1 MNYSLAVA
9 CLDFEASF
17 KTESNNASS
26 ESNIFSVFNVE
37 SYIEDDN
44 YNQNGTPTLMNQLS
58 AKTRKKGKHT
68 HTEEAFCFLGG
79 QCFLGRCNFV

>member
-1 MNYSLAVA
+1 MYYSLAVA

-17 KTESNNASS
+17 KTESNNVSS

-44 YNQNGTPTLMNQLS
+44 YNSNGTPTPMNQLS
-58 AKTRKKGKHT
+58 AKTRKKKENTPILRNH
-68 HTEEAFCFLGG
+68 
-79 QCFLGRCNFV
+79 FVS

>member
-1 MNYSLAVA
+1 MYYSLAVA

-44 YNQNGTPTLMNQLS
+44 YNSNGIPTLMNELS
-58 AKTRKKGKHT
+58 AKTRKKENTPILRNH
-68 HTEEAFCFLGG
+68 
-79 QCFLGRCNFV
+79 FVSWGEGSMFVMEM